1 MIVATQGKF
10 EYHIEGSR
18 VYPWS
23 EPKQPFIIEELSAI
37 VVGGRRSQTLRL
49 YDGNFQLIDHVYDS
63 FSDPRRETLTTDATS
78 SGNSSRLK
86 NIIQLFNKHF
96 PNEGKVVARKQR
108 GSTIANRVDRY
119 ARASIDRWC

>member
-1 MIVATQGKF
+1 MATQGKF

-23 EPKQPFIIEELSAI
+23 EPKQPFVIEELSA
-37 VVGGRRSQTLRL
+37 VVFDGLRSQTLLL
-49 YDGNFQLIDHVYDS
+49 YDGNLQLIDHVYDN
-63 FSDPRRETLTTDATS
+63 FFDPRRESLTTDATS
-78 SGNSSRLK
+78 SSNSSRLE
-86 NIIQLFNKHF
+86 NIIRLFDKHF
-96 PNEGKVVARKQR
+96 PHEGKVVARKRR